1 MSPTAAHLLN
11 TDVVPFSEDH
21 GMPIKTMLS
30 ETIVADVNRPGF
42 IGGSNCW
49 EGGAMTSK
57 TTNKFSPEA
66 RGRAVRL
73 RMPTVPTGRG
83 HPSAQA
89 LTVVR
94 GRRVRDLGM
103 GGLVQ

>member
-66 RGRAVRL
+66 RGRAARL
-73 RMPTVPTGRG
+73 RMPTVPTPNQPWRRDSNETASGESG
-83 HPSAQA
+83 GGSA
-89 LTVVR
+89 LLLR
-94 GRRVRDLGM
+94 
-103 GGLVQ
+103 